1 MNAPSYM
8 APPSIARWQRAALAV
23 GVLALAISVAGGIAN
38 PTQFFRSYLVGF
50 LFWLGIPLGCLA
62 ILMLQYLTGGDWSLV
77 IRRPLEAATRTLPLG
92 LLLFVPLAFGMRH
105 VYEWTSGE
113 ALPPH
118 KADYLTIHFFLVR
131 AGVYFAIWLTLA
143 WLVNRWSRRQDAS
156 GDAQYKKK
164 LTMLAGPG
172 IILYG
177 LAVSFAAVDWIMS
190 LDPSWYSSIFG
201 MLIMGGQLVSGMAMM
216 IATLVVLGREEPM
229 ADVYQSRHFHD
240 LGKLLFAFVMV
251 WAYFSVSQLIIIW
264 SGNLP
269 EEIPWYTVRMTTG
282 WRVIGL
288 LVVVLHFVL
297 PFSLLLSRDLKRRPA
312 RLVWVAVLLLV
323 ARVLDIYW
331 LTAPEFWPGG
341 IHLHWMDALIPAGI
355 GGFWLSYYAR
365 QLRQLPLL
373 PLGERSLAKA
383 IAHEVHS

>member
-8 APPSIARWQRAALAV
+8 APASVARWQRAALAV

-62 ILMLQYLTGGDWSLV
+62 ILMLQYLTGGDWGLV

-92 LLLFVPLAFGMRH
+92 LLLFVPLAFGMRR
-105 VYEWTSGE
+105 VYVWTSGE
-113 ALPPH
+113 PLPPH
-118 KADYLTIHFFLVR
+118 KAAYLTVHFFLVR
-131 AGVYFAIWLTLA
+131 AGVYFAIWLALA
-143 WLVNRWSRRQDAS
+143 WLVNHWSRRQDES
-156 GDAQYKKK
+156 GDAQYKRK

-269 EEIPWYTVRMTTG
+269 EEIPWYTIRMITG

-297 PFSLLLSRDLKRRPA
+297 PFSLLLSRDLKQRPA
-312 RLVWVAVLLLV
+312 RLVWVAVLLLA
-323 ARVLDIYW
+323 ARVVDIYW

-355 GGFWLSYYAR
+355 GGIWLSYYAW

-383 IAHEVHS
+383 IAHEAHS

>member
-23 GVLALAISVAGGIAN
+23 GVLALAISVAGGISN
-38 PTQFFRSYLVGF
+38 PTQFFQSYLVGF

-62 ILMLQYLTGGDWSLV
+62 ILMLQYLTGGDWGMV

-118 KADYLTIHFFLVR
+118 KADYLTIHFFLGR
-131 AGVYFAIWLTLA
+131 AGIYFAIWLALA
-143 WLVNRWSRRQDAS
+143 WLVNHWSRRQDAS
-156 GDAQYKKK
+156 GDAQNKRK

-216 IATLVVLGREEPM
+216 IATLVVLGREQPM

-269 EEIPWYTVRMTTG
+269 EEIPWYTIRMATG
-282 WRVIGL
+282 WRGIGL

-297 PFSLLLSRDLKRRPA
+297 PFSLLLSRDLKQRPA

-341 IHLHWMDALIPAGI
+341 IHLHWMDALIPVGI
-355 GGFWLSYYAR
+355 GGIWLAYYAR

-383 IAHEVHS
+383 IAHEAHS

>member
-8 APPSIARWQRAALAV
+8 APPSVARWQRAALAV

-62 ILMLQYLTGGDWSLV
+62 ILLLQYLTGGDWGLV

-92 LLLFVPLAFGMRH
+92 LLLFMPLAFGMRR

-143 WLVNRWSRRQDAS
+143 WLANHWSRRQDENS
-156 GDAQYKKK
+156 DAQSKRK

-216 IATLVVLGREEPM
+216 IATLVVVGREEPM

-269 EEIPWYTVRMTTG
+269 EEIPWYTVRMATG

-297 PFSLLLSRDLKRRPA
+297 PFSLLLSRDLKQRPA
-312 RLVWVAVLLLV
+312 RLVWVAVVLLA
-323 ARVLDIYW
+323 ARVVDIYW

-355 GGFWLSYYAR
+355 GGIWLSYYAR
-365 QLRQLPLL
+365 QLRQMPLL
-373 PLGERSLAKA
+373 PLGDRSLAKA
-383 IAHEVHS
+383 IAHEAHP